1 MAGLFPDSPRTHVKA
16 GFKSRDWISIFC
28 KDLWVFF
35 FLSRISVAIYSYPY
49 SKLTTYSY
57 ILVYKSNF
65 ETKYSIKISGTDL

>member
-35 FLSRISVAIYSYPY
+35 FFIQNFSGHIFLSLFEIND
-49 SKLTTYSY
+49 L
-57 ILVYKSNF
+57 LVYTRVQVEF
-65 ETKYSIKISGTDL
+65 